1 LKRVTA
7 IIRPYKLDDVK
18 TALVNEGIVGM
29 TISEVLGF
37 GRQKGQMEYYR
48 GVEYK
53 VEFIKK
59 MKVEIVVEDGLADR
73 VIELVIK
80 SAHTGKIGDGKIF
93 VTEENQS
100 IRIRTGEREV

>member
-1 LKRVTA
+1 MKRITA
-7 IIRPYKLDDVK
+7 IIRPYKLEDVK
-18 TALVNEGIVGM
+18 TALVNAGIVGM

-37 GRQKGQMEYYR
+37 GRQKGQTEYYR

-59 MKVEIVVEDGLADR
+59 MKVEVVVDESVAEEVVEL
-73 VIELVIK
+73 ILK

-93 VTEENQS
+93 VTADHSS
-100 IRIRTGEREV
+100 IRIRTNERDV